1 LKGKSDGD
9 EESDGDNVMRLV
21 WRGAIHV
28 NGNASLTSKFN
39 LGPMP
44 LWHGAVFPFYMPS
57 PPPGAKY
64 VEEDSDCSV
73 CSISGGRSSVVSV
86 S

>member
-1 LKGKSDGD
+1 MKGKSDGD
-9 EESDGDNVMRLV
+9 KESDGDNVMRLV

-57 PPPGAKY
+57 PPLPNMWRRT
-64 VEEDSDCSV
+64 VT
-73 CSISGGRSSVVSV
+73 IVSV
-86 S
+86 AEAVGEAVL

>member
-1 LKGKSDGD
+1 MKGKSDGD
-9 EESDGDNVMRLV
+9 KESDGDNVMRLV

-57 PPPGAKY
+57 PPLPNMWRRTVTVASVAEAV
-64 VEEDSDCSV
+64 VEAV
-73 CSISGGRSSVVSV
+73 L
-86 S
+86 

>member
-1 LKGKSDGD
+1 LKGKSNGD
-9 EESDGDNVMRLV
+9 KESDVDNVMRLV
-21 WRGAIHV
+21 WRGAMHV

-44 LWHGAVFPFYMPS
+44 LWHGAVFPFYIPS
-57 PPPGAKY
+57 PLAKY
-64 VEEDSDCSV
+64 VEEDSDYSV
-73 CSISGGRSSVVSV
+73 CSRSSGRSSVVSV

>member
-1 LKGKSDGD
+1 MKGKSDGD

-44 LWHGAVFPFYMPS
+44 LWHGAVSPFYMPS
-57 PPPGAKY
+57 PPLPNRWRRTVTVASIAEAV
-64 VEEDSDCSV
+64 VEAV
-73 CSISGGRSSVVSV
+73 L
-86 S
+86 

>member
-1 LKGKSDGD
+1 MKGKSDGD

-57 PPPGAKY
+57 PPLVPNMWRRTVTVASVAEAV
-64 VEEDSDCSV
+64 VEAV
-73 CSISGGRSSVVSV
+73 L
-86 S
+86 